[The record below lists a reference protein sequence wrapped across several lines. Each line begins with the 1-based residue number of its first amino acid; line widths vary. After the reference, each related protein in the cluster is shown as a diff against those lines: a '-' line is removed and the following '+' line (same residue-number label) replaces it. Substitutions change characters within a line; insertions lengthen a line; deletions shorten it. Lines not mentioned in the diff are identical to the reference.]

1 MSPYAFLASHDPRIR
16 GRPRG
21 FTLAELLVALTMV
34 FLFAVVLATTVSG
47 VMAHVHK
54 TACVSNIRGQLIGLL
69 AYCADHGKRY
79 YWPAANSW
87 DDRAPVLLY
96 PDYVSSLEIFICPA
110 TKNRIRQDVIDA
122 KTGKP
127 VDLNNNAADGRDA
140 RGGHSYEYFGYY
152 RIPPNQMRLEWIGD
166 KFHARKRPGH
176 PYRSEHQT
184 VLILDGD
191 DSGINNF
198 PAEENNHGAAGW
210 HWGFADGHVRWISTR
225 ETLREFARSGQ

>member
-1 MSPYAFLASHDPRIR
+1 MAFSFRSHPEHPGCR
-16 GRPRG
+16 RG
-21 FTLAELLVALTMV
+21 FSLAELMASVAVLM
-34 FLFAVVLATTVSG
+34 VLATVLGALGAG
-47 VMAHVHK
+47 VMSHTRK
-54 TACVSNIRGQLIGLL
+54 TGCLNHIRNQLTGLL
-69 AYCADHGKRY
+69 AYSADHGKRY

-87 DDRAPVLLY
+87 DDRAPALLY